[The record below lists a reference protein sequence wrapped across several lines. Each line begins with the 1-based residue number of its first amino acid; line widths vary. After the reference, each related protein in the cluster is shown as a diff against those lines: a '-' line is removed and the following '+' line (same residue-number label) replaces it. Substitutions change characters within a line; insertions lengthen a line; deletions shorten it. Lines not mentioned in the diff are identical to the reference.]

1 MTTVFLLI
9 VLAFPDLGIG
19 GALTQCKWCLGA
31 SMMGA
36 SEDHFESKV
45 KGKSLYD
52 TIPQLPALELSV

>member
-1 MTTVFLLI
+1 
-9 VLAFPDLGIG
+9 
-19 GALTQCKWCLGA
+19 
-31 SMMGA
+31 MMGA